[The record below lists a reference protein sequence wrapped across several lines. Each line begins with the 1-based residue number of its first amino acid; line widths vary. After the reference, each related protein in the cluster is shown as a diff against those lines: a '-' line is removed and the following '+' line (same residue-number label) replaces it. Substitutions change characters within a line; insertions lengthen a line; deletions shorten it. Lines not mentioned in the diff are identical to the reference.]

1 MKDKKEWFCDNIELL
16 QNSMYRLAFSILKNE
31 PDAQDAVQ
39 ETIYKSYKN
48 LDSLKDKRKFKAW
61 IYKILSNTSLEIL
74 KKKEFYSDIEE
85 QKEIV
90 STENITKFDTNL
102 TLWNAVQK
110 LQQPYRTAIIL
121 YYYEDM
127 SVKEISSITG
137 VKIDTVKKHLSRG
150 REQIKSKIPSKEVMR
165 K

>member
-16 QNSMYRLAFSILKNE
+16 QNSMYRLAYSILKNE

-121 YYYEDM
+121 YY
-127 SVKEISSITG
+127 SIKFGCQPVRSLPRAIRT
-137 VKIDTVKKHLSRG
+137 KDYYNTSLYLFLSRC
-150 REQIKSKIPSKEVMR
+150 P
-165 K
+165 